1 MKLNNINKIFLVG
14 DLHLGIRN
22 NSVEWADIQ
31 KEFLLEVLPKT
42 AIDNGFNPETD
53 ILILEGDI
61 FHSRESINVRI
72 QNDSMEIFE
81 NLAKVFKRGVF
92 IILGNHDVYYKDS
105 NQVNSV
111 RHLKHLAE
119 NIHVFESPEILTIN
133 ETENWLMLPWVE
145 DTKTLGGHVAD
156 YAGMCNRI
164 VCHADIKGLKFNRWT
179 KVEHGLEITALSQ
192 YNRVYSGH
200 IHHRQEQDNILYT
213 GTPYQM
219 DRGDRGNTKGYYI
232 IDAKNNYLETFI
244 ENQTSPNYVKYD
256 ICELLDMNIDQLKG
270 LLTNNFVDVMI
281 EINLSNKIPISQF
294 LSVLE
299 QIKYRKIEFFTYTSS
314 ESAETKS
321 ADILLDLS
329 SSDKFDALE
338 IFKTYLNSKQY
349 TPVMKKDLTTK
360 FFEIQERAKQDKDY
374 V

>member
-31 KEFLLEVLPKT
+31 KEFLLEVLPNT
-42 AIDNGFNPETD
+42 AAENGFNPETD

-119 NIHVFESPEILTIN
+119 NIHVFESPEVLTIN
-133 ETENWLMLPWVE
+133 GTENWLMLPWVE
-145 DTKTLGGHVAD
+145 DTKTLGNHVAD
-156 YAGMCNRI
+156 YAQMCKRI

-179 KVEHGLEITALSQ
+179 KVEHGLEVTALSQ
-192 YNRVYSGH
+192 YDRVYSGH
-200 IHHRQEQDNILYT
+200 IHHRQEQGNILYT

-232 IDAKNNYLETFI
+232 IDAKDNYKETFI
-244 ENQTSPNYVKYD
+244 ENQVSPNYVKYD
-256 ICELLDMNIDQLKG
+256 ICELLDMNIKELTS
-270 LLTNNFVDVMI
+270 LLSNNFVDVMI
-281 EINLSNKIPISQF
+281 EINMSNKIPISQF

-299 QIKYRKIEFFTYTSS
+299 QVKYRKVEFFTYTSS
-314 ESAETKS
+314 DSSNEITTELS
-321 ADILLDLS
+321 LDLS
-329 SSDKFDALE
+329 SSDKFDVFE

-349 TPVMKKDLTTK
+349 SQSIKKDLVTK
-360 FFEIQERAKQDKDY
+360 FFEIQERAKNEKDY
-374 V
+374 A

>member
-1 MKLNNINKIFLVG
+1 MKLNNINKIFVVG

-31 KEFLLEVLPKT
+31 KEFLLEVLPTT
-42 AIDNGFNPETD
+42 AQEHGFNPETD

-81 NLAKVFKRGVF
+81 KLSKVFKRGVF

-133 ETENWLMLPWVE
+133 DTENWLMLPWVE
-145 DTKTLGGHVAD
+145 DVKILGNYVAD
-156 YAGMCNRI
+156 YVGMCKRI

-192 YNRVYSGH
+192 YDRVYSGH

-219 DRGDRGNTKGYYI
+219 DRGDRGNTKGYYV
-232 IDAKNNYLETFI
+232 IDAKDNFKETFV
-244 ENQTSPNYVKYD
+244 ENQVSPNYVKYD
-256 ICELLDMNIDQLKG
+256 ICELLDMNVDQLKG

-294 LSVLE
+294 LMLLE
-299 QIKYRKIEFFTYTSS
+299 QVKYRKVEFFTYTSDSS
-314 ESAETKS
+314 ESTPAEMS
-321 ADILLDLS
+321 LDLS
-329 SSDKFDALE
+329 SSDKFDAFE

-349 TPVMKKDLTTK
+349 SQSMKKDLVTK
-360 FFEIQERAKQDKDY
+360 FFEIQERAKQEKDY
-374 V
+374 A

>member
-1 MKLNNINKIFLVG
+1 MKLNNIEKIFLVG

-22 NSVEWADIQ
+22 SSVEWADIQ

-42 AIDNGFNPETD
+42 AIENGFNSETD

-119 NIHVFESPEILTIN
+119 NIHVFESPEVLTIN
-133 ETENWLMLPWVE
+133 GTENWLMLPWVE
-145 DTKTLGGHVAD
+145 DTKTLGNHVAD
-156 YAGMCNRI
+156 YADMCSRI

-179 KVEHGLEITALSQ
+179 KVEHGLEVTALSQ
-192 YNRVYSGH
+192 YDRVYSGH

-232 IDAKNNYLETFI
+232 IDAKHNYRETFI
-244 ENQTSPNYVKYD
+244 ENQVSPNYVKYD
-256 ICELLDMNIDQLKG
+256 ICELLDMNLTELTS
-270 LLTNNFVDVMI
+270 LLANNFVDVMI
-281 EINLSNKIPISQF
+281 EINMSNKIPISQF

-299 QIKYRKIEFFTYTSS
+299 QVKYRKIEFFTYTSS
-314 ESAETKS
+314 ESSTEAIAEIS
-321 ADILLDLS
+321 LDLS
-329 SSDKFDALE
+329 SSDKFDVFE

-349 TPVMKKDLTTK
+349 SQSIKKELVTK
-360 FFEIQERAKQDKDY
+360 FFEIQERAKNEKDY
-374 V
+374 A

>member
-1 MKLNNINKIFLVG
+1 MKLNNIDKIFLVG

-42 AIDNGFNPETD
+42 AADNGFNPETD

-81 NLAKVFKRGVF
+81 NLAKIFKRGVF

-133 ETENWLMLPWVE
+133 KTENWLMLPWVE
-145 DTKTLGGHVAD
+145 DTKTLGGYVAD
-156 YAGMCNRI
+156 YADMCNRI

-219 DRGDRGNTKGYYI
+219 DRGDRGNAKGYYI
-232 IDAKNNYLETFI
+232 IDAKNNYAETFI
-244 ENQTSPNYVKYD
+244 ENLTSPNYVKYD
-256 ICELLDMNIDQLKG
+256 ICELLDMNIDQLNG

-281 EINLSNKIPISQF
+281 EINLSNKIPLSQF
-294 LSVLE
+294 LAVLE

-314 ESAETKS
+314 DSSETKP

-329 SSDKFDALE
+329 SSDKFDAFE

-349 TPVMKKDLTTK
+349 TPVMKKDLITK
-360 FFEIQERAKQDKDY
+360 FF
-374 V
+374 

>member
-31 KEFLLEVLPKT
+31 KDFLLEVLPKT
-42 AIDNGFNPETD
+42 AQENGFNPDTD

-81 NLAKVFKRGVF
+81 KLSKVFKRGVF

-111 RHLKHLAE
+111 RHLKHLAD

-133 ETENWLMLPWVE
+133 DTENWLMLPWVE
-145 DTKTLGGHVAD
+145 DTKTLGNYVAD
-156 YAGMCNRI
+156 YANMCKRI

-192 YNRVYSGH
+192 YDRVYSGH
-200 IHHRQEQDNILYT
+200 IHHRQEQGNILYT

-232 IDAKNNYLETFI
+232 IDAKDNYKETFV
-244 ENQTSPNYVKYD
+244 ENLASPNYVKYD
-256 ICELLDMNIDQLKG
+256 ICELLDMNIEQLTG

-299 QIKYRKIEFFTYTSS
+299 QVKYRKIEFFTYTSDS
-314 ESAETKS
+314 SGAPTTEIS
-321 ADILLDLS
+321 LDLS
-329 SSDKFDALE
+329 SSDKFDAFE

-349 TPVMKKDLTTK
+349 TQSMKKDLVTK
-360 FFEIQERAKQDKDY
+360 FFEIQERAKQEKDY
-374 V
+374 A

>member
-1 MKLNNINKIFLVG
+1 MKLNNIGKIFLVG

-42 AIDNGFNPETD
+42 AIENGFNPETD

-72 QNDSMEIFE
+72 QNDSMEIFQ

-111 RHLKHLAE
+111 RPLKHLAE
-119 NIHVFESPEILTIN
+119 NIHVFESPEVLTIN
-133 ETENWLMLPWVE
+133 EKDNWLMLPWVE
-145 DTKTLGGHVAD
+145 DTKSLGSYVAD
-156 YAGMCNRI
+156 YAGMCSRI

-179 KVEHGLEITALSQ
+179 KVEHGLEVTALSQ
-192 YNRVYSGH
+192 YDRVYSGH

-219 DRGDRGNTKGYYI
+219 DRGDRGNVKGYYI
-232 IDAKNNYLETFI
+232 IDAKDNYRETFI
-244 ENQTSPNYVKYD
+244 ENQVSPNYVKYD
-256 ICELLDMNIDQLKG
+256 ICELLDMNIKELTT
-270 LLTNNFVDVMI
+270 LLANNFVDVMI
-281 EINLSNKIPISQF
+281 EINMSNKIPISQF

-299 QIKYRKIEFFTYTSS
+299 QVKYRKIEFFTYTSN
-314 ESAETKS
+314 ESSTEVIAEIS
-321 ADILLDLS
+321 LDLS
-329 SSDKFDALE
+329 SSDKFDVFE

-349 TPVMKKDLTTK
+349 SQSIKKELVTK
-360 FFEIQERAKQDKDY
+360 FFEIQERAKNEKDY
-374 V
+374 A

>member
-1 MKLNNINKIFLVG
+1 MKLTNINKIFLVG

-31 KEFLLEVLPKT
+31 KDFLLEVLPRT
-42 AIDNGFNPETD
+42 AIENGFDPETD

-81 NLAKVFKRGVF
+81 KLSKIFKRGIF

-111 RHLKHLAE
+111 RHLRHLSE

-133 ETENWLMLPWVE
+133 NTENWLMLPWVE
-145 DTKTLGGHVAD
+145 DTKTLGNYVAD
-156 YAGMCNRI
+156 YAQMCKRI

-192 YNRVYSGH
+192 YDRVYSGH

-232 IDAKNNYLETFI
+232 IDAKDNYKETFV
-244 ENQTSPNYVKYD
+244 ENQDSPNYVKYD
-256 ICELLDMNIDQLKG
+256 ICELLDMNINQLHQ

-281 EINLSNKIPISQF
+281 EINLSNKIPINQF
-294 LSVLE
+294 LTILE
-299 QIKYRKIEFFTYTSS
+299 QVKYRKIEFFTYTSDS
-314 ESAETKS
+314 SAETTS
-321 ADILLDLS
+321 TEMSLDLS
-329 SSDKFDALE
+329 SSDKFDAFE

-349 TPVMKKDLTTK
+349 AQSMKKDLVTK
-360 FFEIQERAKQDKDY
+360 FFEIQERAKNEKDY
-374 V
+374 A